1 MSSNQESIDKPDEDR
16 RRLQRNK
23 NGEEEPAATPIEES
37 EYIRR
42 YIF

>member
-23 NGEEEPAATPIEES
+23 NGNEDPAATHIEDVTTKE
-37 EYIRR
+37 EE
-42 YIF
+42 